1 MEEMNELF
9 YRDSYTRSFTAAVTE
24 CFPYKEK
31 WAVVLEDTAFY
42 PEGGGQPGDHGTLN
56 GITVTDT
63 LKKEGKILHLCEQPL
78 PVGETVQGEL
88 DWDYRFCNMQSHSG
102 EHLFSGLVYKHF
114 GYENIGFHMGK
125 EVTTLDFSGPFSAED
140 ARRLEEEANERI
152 QQDLP
157 LSVSFPGPEE
167 LSLLHYRS
175 KKELS
180 GKVRIVTIPDCDV
193 CACCGTHVSSLGQ
206 IGILKVL
213 SCVPHKGGA
222 RVEILAGKRA
232 YQWIAAI
239 CSVNKDTALLF
250 KGKETETAKD
260 ARRILNESHQKDI
273 RRGELLRRYF
283 SLIVQETAAADPLI
297 LGERDLDS
305 EELRLL
311 GNMLV
316 ESGKTKTAVLY
327 SLKENGGNYLAV
339 SEERDLRP
347 LAKELNSRISGRGG
361 GSKEM
366 IRGSFQADEETV
378 IKAAREVFYGTD

>member
-9 YRDSYTRSFTAAVTE
+9 YRDSYVKSFTDTVTE
-24 CFPYKEK
+24 CFPFKGK
-31 WAVVLEDTAFY
+31 WAVVLGDTAFY
-42 PEGGGQPGDHGTLN
+42 PEGGGQPGDRGTLN
-56 GITVTDT
+56 GIPVTDT
-63 LKKEGKILHLCEQPL
+63 VKKEGKILHLCEQEIPA
-78 PVGETVQGEL
+78 GTNVQGEL
-88 DWDYRFCNMQSHSG
+88 DWDFRFCNMQSHSG

-125 EVTTLDFSGPFSAED
+125 EVTTLDFSGPFRAED
-140 ARRLEEEANERI
+140 AFALEAEANARI
-152 QQDLP
+152 WEDLP
-157 LSVSFPGPEE
+157 LSVSFPSPEE
-167 LSLLHYRS
+167 LSALHYRS

-180 GKVRIVTIPDCDV
+180 GKVRIVTIPDCDI

-213 SCVPHKGGA
+213 SCVPHKGGT

-232 YQWIAAI
+232 YEWIREI
-239 CSVNKDTALLF
+239 CSVNKESALLF
-250 KGKETETAKD
+250 KGKETETAAD
-260 ARRILNESHQKDI
+260 AQRILNESHQKDI

-283 SLIVQETAAADPLI
+283 SLIIEQTEAADPLV
-297 LGERDLDS
+297 LGERDLES

-366 IRGSFQADEETV
+366 IRGSFLCDEETLNEAL
-378 IKAAREVFYGTD
+378 KEVFHGTD